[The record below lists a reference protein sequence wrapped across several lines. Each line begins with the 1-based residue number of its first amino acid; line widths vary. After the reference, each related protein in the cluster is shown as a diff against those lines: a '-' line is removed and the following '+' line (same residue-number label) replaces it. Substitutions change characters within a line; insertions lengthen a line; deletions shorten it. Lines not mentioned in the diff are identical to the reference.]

1 MRKMR
6 AFGPPQW
13 WIWAAFAANVAL
25 AGVILAARGAG
36 VHGTETALA
45 ATARLAFLW
54 FWAAYAGG
62 ALANL
67 FGPAFLPLKQHGRE
81 FGLAFAAALLVHL
94 SLVSWLCFIGAAPAR
109 GVFVFFGTAAAFAFL
124 LAILSFRDLHKLLGP
139 TGWRLLRIVAM
150 NFILYAFLSDFMRNP
165 LEGGTKGLAEYLPFT
180 AMAILAPL
188 LRLGAWSIRFP
199 ALHRIR
205 PGTERLSRRQASRRE
220 QTPST
225 ACWSV
230 YNGPG

>member
-1 MRKMR
+1 MRKMQ
-6 AFGPPQW
+6 ASKPAEW
-13 WIWAAFAANVAL
+13 WMGAAFAANLGL
-25 AGVILAARGAG
+25 AAVILGARGAG

-45 ATARLAFLW
+45 ATARVAFLW

-109 GVFVFFGTAAAFAFL
+109 GVFIFFGAAAAFAFL

-150 NFILYAFLSDFMRNP
+150 NFILYAFLTDFMRNP
-165 LEGGTKGLAEYLPFT
+165 LHGGTKGLIEYLPFT

-188 LRLGAWSIRFP
+188 LRLAAWSVRLP
-199 ALHRIR
+199 ALHWIR
-205 PGTERLSRRQASRRE
+205 AGH
-220 QTPST
+220 
-225 ACWSV
+225 
-230 YNGPG
+230 